1 MDKNFFEKSF
11 KLNENLIISEVKEEA
26 ILLNSKTG
34 IYFKTNNVG
43 AFILKLLHEN
53 RSFEN
58 ISKEI
63 IIEYEAPMDRIK
75 IELENFL
82 SKLIEKELVEII

>member
-53 RSFEN
+53 QSFES